1 MRFLHDPD
9 RARRVGVALAAASA
23 VATVIGLVLF
33 LVGGARFTDSW
44 MLQNVLLALALAVAF
59 ALMVRQ
65 QPNNGAVWTLGWA
78 MAIAAFTYALP
89 RGIIEHRLARVVDLV
104 GVPSDAPLTFG
115 DLPTGLYW
123 LITWQE
129 LAWVYGWGALM
140 TLGLLLFPD
149 GRLPSRRWRL
159 AVMAAVAAMVVF
171 TVPFW
176 FSWRPEARA
185 EVTVFVYGEYPH
197 TTLLYVADIVGLML
211 IVGAFVAAIASL
223 MVRYRRESGDARRQ
237 IRWIAMGGG
246 FLGLTHLQWV
256 VAIVDFDLAD
266 RLVWVGVLA
275 SVPVLVATYAVAIL
289 RYRLYDIDVVIS
301 RSLVVAVLA
310 GFIAAVYVAVVVG
323 IGALLGLRG
332 EANLGLQII
341 ATAIVAVA
349 FQPLRQRSRRWADR
363 LVYGHR
369 ATPYEVLSRFSRL
382 AANAGDEA
390 NLQRIADVLAAGT
403 GAAPATV
410 WLRVGDHL
418 RPAASSGAGDAEE
431 PASVPLRDGDLPAL
445 PASLVVPVRHDDE
458 LLGAVSLTKQRSE
471 PPTPQDEE
479 LSRRLA
485 RGLAL
490 ALRNARL
497 TAELQDHLDALEASR
512 SRLMR
517 AQDEA
522 RRQIEGE
529 LRHGAQRH
537 LEELKSLLGL
547 ARQRS
552 AGADAA
558 RVAALLKQLEGDT
571 DDAVNTLRTLAQ
583 GIYPPVLEAEGLGAA
598 VAAHANRSTLPI
610 TAHAPGLPRYPSEI
624 ETAVYFSVLEA
635 LQNAAKYAH
644 ASSVHAWLE
653 QRDDELWFEVSDDG
667 VGFDPLDTNHGSG
680 LKGIAERLDTIGGS
694 VEVRSRP
701 GAGTRV
707 IGRVPVVP
715 AVETSP
721 EAETSEVPA

>member
-1 MRFLHDPD
+1 VRFLRESD
-9 RARRVGVALAAASA
+9 RLRRVGVALAAASA
-23 VATVIGLVLF
+23 VATVIGLLLF
-33 LVGGARFTDSW
+33 LVSGARFTDSF
-44 MLQNVLLALALAVAF
+44 MLQNALLALALAVAF

-65 QPNNGAVWTLGWA
+65 QPHNGAVWTLGWA
-78 MAIAAFTYALP
+78 MAIAAFTFALP
-89 RGIIEHRLARVVDLV
+89 KGVIEHRLSRVVDLV
-104 GVPSDAPLTFG
+104 GIADDVPLTFG
-115 DLPTGLYW
+115 DLPTGLAW
-123 LITWQE
+123 LINLQE
-129 LAWVYGWGALM
+129 LAWVYGWLPLM
-140 TLGLLLFPD
+140 TLALLLFPD
-149 GRLPSRRWRL
+149 GRLPSRRFRL
-159 AVMAAVAAMVVF
+159 AVIAAVAAMVVF

-176 FSWRPEARA
+176 VAWRPQARA
-185 EVTVFVYGEYPH
+185 EVAVGEYRY
-197 TTLLYVADIVGLML
+197 TTFLHVADVVGALL
-211 IVGAFVAAIASL
+211 FAGAFVAAIASL
-223 MVRYRRESGDARRQ
+223 VVRYRRESGDARRQ

-246 FLGLTHLQWV
+246 FLGVVHLLWV
-256 VAIVDFDLAD
+256 IAIVDFDLAE

-275 SVPVLVATYAVAIL
+275 SIPVLVAAYAVAIL
-289 RYRLYDIDVVIS
+289 RYRLYDIDVVLS
-301 RSLVVAVLA
+301 RSLVVAALA
-310 GFIAAVYVAVVVG
+310 GFIAVVYIAVVVG
-323 IGALLGLRG
+323 VGALLGVRG
-332 EANLGLQII
+332 EASLGLQVV

-403 GAAPATV
+403 GAAPATL

-418 RPAASSGAGDAEE
+418 RPAASSGAADSEGTT
-431 PASVPLRDGDLPAL
+431 SVPLLDGDLPDL

-552 AGADAA
+552 AGADAT
-558 RVAALLKQLEGDT
+558 RVAALLEQLEGDT

-610 TAHAPGLPRYPSEI
+610 TAHAPGLPRYPSEV

-644 ASSVHAWLE
+644 ASSVHARLE

-680 LKGIAERLDTIGGS
+680 LKGIAERLDTIGGV